1 MDNNKQMPPV
11 QPANGQPMMNGG
23 APMNGQPMMNGGMP
37 INGQSM
43 DNMMPQNEVSRIL
56 MSQGSMPG
64 GPVSQ
69 GQMPNGTMS
78 PNGGAMPTPQN
89 SGMTPQGVMP
99 QVVGPDGRPM
109 VQQPLA
115 APPKKKDV
123 AGLVKT
129 IVIIA
134 LSLLAVTFIGLFIWM
149 KNEYETE
156 NSRDLDGEIELAVAA
171 SKDELT
177 TKMENEFV
185 EREKYPYKSFSG
197 PIDYGE
203 LSFEYPKTWSVY
215 VAEDAVNGGTF
226 SAYFNPGEIE
236 PISNLNIDAL
246 RVQIVDRP
254 YDDVVQEY
262 TGPLQDVN
270 RPLTVES
277 ITVNGTS
284 ANLYTGAI
292 PGTEFKG
299 FILVL
304 KIRDKTAILRTDS
317 VLFEAEFRKLIET
330 ITFNA

>member
-1 MDNNKQMPPV
+1 MDNNNQMPPA
-11 QPANGQPMMNGG
+11 QPMSNGTPMNGGMPMNGAPANGQPMN
-23 APMNGQPMMNGGMP
+23 
-37 INGQSM
+37 
-43 DNMMPQNEVSRIL
+43 NMMPQNEVSRIL

-64 GPVSQ
+64 GPVPQ
-69 GQMPNGTMS
+69 GQVPNGAMPS
-78 PNGGAMPTPQN
+78 SGNGIPTPQN
-89 SGMTPQGVMP
+89 PGAMPQGTMP
-99 QVVGPDGRPM
+99 QVMTPDGRPM
-109 VQQPLA
+109 VQQPMA

-134 LSLLAVTFIGLFIWM
+134 LSLLALTFIGLFIWM
-149 KNEYETE
+149 KSEYETE
-156 NSRDLDGEIELAVAA
+156 KSRDLDSEIDLAVAA
-171 SKDELT
+171 AKDELT
-177 TKMENEFV
+177 TKMEADFL

-203 LSFEYPKTWSVY
+203 LSFQYPKTWSVY
-215 VAEDAVNGGTF
+215 VAEDAANGGTF
-226 SAYFNPGEIE
+226 SAYLNPGEIE

-254 YDDVVQEY
+254 YDNVVQEY
-262 TGPLQDVN
+262 TGPLRDVN

-284 ANLYTGAI
+284 ANLYSGAI

-317 VLFEAEFRKLIET
+317 VLFEAEFKKLIET